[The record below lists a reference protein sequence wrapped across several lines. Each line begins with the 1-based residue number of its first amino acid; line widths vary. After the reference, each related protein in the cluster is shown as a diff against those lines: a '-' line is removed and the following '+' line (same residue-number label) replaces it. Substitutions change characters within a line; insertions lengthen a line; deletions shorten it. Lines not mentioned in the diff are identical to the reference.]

1 MADEGAN
8 AGEVFRRSTMNRI
21 ASADE
26 LDHYIKVTNPSAW
39 VVTIAALLLI
49 AGVIIW
55 AVVAIVPVTV
65 ETTGIYYRDSSSG
78 ENVVL
83 CWVDKSTAQKIEDS
97 GAKASIDG
105 VVAKRV
111 ELNDVPMSA
120 SEVINYLGSDFYAD
134 SLDLSDWNYLVSIE
148 PGEDPKHSD
157 YTIDTFQ
164 GKAHLVPV
172 SIVVSETRPINIVL
186 GKK

>member
-65 ETTGIYYRDSSSG
+65 ETTGIHYRDSSSG

-105 VVAKRV
+105 ETV
-111 ELNDVPMSA
+111 
-120 SEVINYLGSDFYAD
+120 
-134 SLDLSDWNYLVSIE
+134 
-148 PGEDPKHSD
+148 
-157 YTIDTFQ
+157 Q
-164 GKAHLVPV
+164 VPV
-172 SIVVSETRPINIVL
+172 IPCDEYEQAFAWHHFVPAEAFLFRGQPGGGG
-186 GKK
+186 GKPARAKQQMRKRK

>member
-65 ETTGIYYRDSSSG
+65 ETTGIHYRDSSSG

-83 CWVDKSTAQKIEDS
+83 CWVDKSTAEMLSSIASGHIAIIKKGSNEDS
-97 GAKASIDG
+97 IHGRNRRDRSNRTQAPRS
-105 VVAKRV
+105 
-111 ELNDVPMSA
+111 NS
-120 SEVINYLGSDFYAD
+120 S
-134 SLDLSDWNYLVSIE
+134 
-148 PGEDPKHSD
+148 
-157 YTIDTFQ
+157 
-164 GKAHLVPV
+164 
-172 SIVVSETRPINIVL
+172 
-186 GKK
+186 

>member
-1 MADEGAN
+1 MADDGAN
-8 AGEVFRRSTMNRI
+8 AGEVFRPSMMNRI

-26 LDHYIKVTNPSAW
+26 LDHYLKITNPSAW
-39 VVTIAALLLI
+39 VVTLAALLLI

-55 AVVAIVPVTV
+55 AVVANVPVTV
-65 ETTGIYYRDSSSG
+65 NTTGIDYLDPNSD

-105 VVAKRV
+105 VEAKSV
-111 ELNDVPMSA
+111 QLNDVPMSA
-120 SEVINYLGSDFYAD
+120 SEVISLLGSDFYAN
-134 SLDLSDWNYLVSIE
+134 SLDLSDWNYLVTIE
-148 PGEDPKHSD
+148 PGENPRHSD
-157 YTIDTFQ
+157 YMIGTTI
-164 GKAHLVPV
+164 GNAHLLPV
-172 SIVVSETRPINIVL
+172 SIVVSETHPINIVL